1 MLNAHLKACFSL
13 VPQVS
18 RMLNVDLPKP
28 VAAAFALTK
37 ARPPDV
43 VAAPT
48 SVELAAAI
56 AQAADS
62 GGDPASDPT
71 VQTLLARRVLAELN
85 IHHQIA
91 AHAEYQLG
99 QAIKGS
105 AEAIVA
111 SWREALT
118 AEAEALAAAKKTV
131 GAGDVEDVF
140 AWKNPTEAAASAWA
154 VSRTSGAR
162 FDAAARA
169 WWMLGLAAGE
179 LALNPHRR
187 ALVYGS
193 VTLEQHRALP
203 NRATAWEI
211 VSADITLDLAT
222 YDTWAQR
229 NRALDT
235 GLAGEAATHDTEG
248 RLRMKLASGGFVA

>member
-28 VAAAFALTK
+28 VAEAIALTK

-43 VAAPT
+43 AAPPT
-48 SVELAAAI
+48 TVELAAAI
-56 AQAADS
+56 AEAVEADR
-62 GGDPASDPT
+62 DPASDPT

-118 AEAEALAAAKKTV
+118 AEAKALTAAKETV

-140 AWKNPTEAAASAWA
+140 AWKIPTEAAASAWA

-169 WWMLGLAAGE
+169 WWMLGLAAGVP
-179 LALNPHRR
+179 ANPHRR

-193 VTLEQHRALP
+193 LTLDQHRALP
-203 NRATAWEI
+203 PRPTAWEV
-211 VSADITLDLAT
+211 VSAGIDLDLAT
-222 YDTWAQR
+222 YDTWAER
-229 NRALDT
+229 NHALDDE
-235 GLAGEAATHDTEG
+235 LAGEQATLEVEG
-248 RLRMKLASGGFVA
+248 RLRMKLASGGFVT